1 MFLFRA
7 AGLVLMA
14 ILIGGCQQPQA
25 AQPPMAEPTGEEAAA
40 ALAQSWRA
48 SHPGT
53 EVGVVNA
60 VLPARRELSV
70 AGLPP
75 DRVQAGNV
83 VTILLNGQGSST
95 VEAVVIDKNR
105 GPSGNQYVQLVYQP
119 LGPSQRD
126 PHLGD
131 LAVWFPG
138 GESIA
143 MQPAETQPTMQ
154 SETQPTAMPAEP
166 PRLPPATQEAA
177 PAAPAEAMPPATQPT
192 AAPET
197 QPAAMPETQ
206 PAATEPAPAGP
217 PTTTET
223 PTAPPQEKPP
233 AELNK

>member
-1 MFLFRA
+1 MFLIRA
-7 AGLVLMA
+7 AGLVFMA
-14 ILIGGCQQPQA
+14 TLIGGCQQPPA
-25 AQPPMAEPTGEEAAA
+25 AQPPMAEPTSEEAAA

-70 AGLPP
+70 AGLPS
-75 DRVQAGNV
+75 DRVQPGNV
-83 VTILLNGQGSST
+83 VTILLNGQGTST

-105 GPSGNQYVQLVYQP
+105 GPSGNQYVQLMYQP

-143 MQPAETQPTMQ
+143 MQPPETQPT
-154 SETQPTAMPAEP
+154 TMPAEAP
-166 PRLPPATQEAA
+166 NLPPATQEAA
-177 PAAPAEAMPPATQPT
+177 PAAPAAPAEAMPATQPT

-197 QPAAMPETQ
+197 QPAAAPETQ
-206 PAATEPAPAGP
+206 PAATEPAAGGGP

>member
-7 AGLVLMA
+7 AGVVLMG

-25 AQPPMAEPTGEEAAA
+25 AQPPMAGEPTGEEAAA

-48 SHPGT
+48 THPGT

-75 DRVQAGNV
+75 DRVQSGNV
-83 VTILLNGQGSST
+83 VTILLNGQGTST

-105 GPSGNQYVQLVYQP
+105 GPSGNQYVQLTYQP
-119 LGPSQRD
+119 LGPGQRD
-126 PHLGD
+126 PRLGD

-138 GESIA
+138 GESLA
-143 MQPAETQPTMQ
+143 MPPAETQPTMQ
-154 SETQPTAMPAEP
+154 PETQPTTMPAEP
-166 PRLPPATQEAA
+166 PRLPPATQEST
-177 PAAPAEAMPPATQPT
+177 PSAPAEAMPATQPT
-192 AAPET
+192 AAPES
-197 QPAAMPETQ
+197 Q
-206 PAATEPAPAGP
+206 PAATEPAGAGGGP